1 MNILRTTYK
10 ERNFTDYTKRTLPV
24 HSDRTWTVCYTKFS
38 TFFISLIQNL
48 IHFTCQKALKKTK
61 PQFSRTFQGKMEFKD
76 FLRTC
81 PKIQG
86 LLNSRLNETLQDQWS
101 SACHVSRTMWKCGVW
116 NGFSI
121 TLLIMQKF
129 NKKYSP
135 QRLQIGCFSS
145 GRKQRRR
152 YISVC
157 SCINTE
163 HPRPF

>member
-1 MNILRTTYK
+1 MDILRTTYK

-24 HSDRTWTVCYTKFS
+24 HSDRTWTVCSTKFS

-48 IHFTCQKALKKTK
+48 IHFTCQKALKKSK
-61 PQFSRTFQGKMEFKD
+61 PQFSRTFQGKIEFKD

-86 LLNSRLNETLQDQWS
+86 LLNSRLSETLQDQWS

-145 GRKQRRR
+145 GRKQRHR

>member
-1 MNILRTTYK
+1 MDILRTTYK
-10 ERNFTDYTKRTLPV
+10 EHNFTDYTKRTLPV